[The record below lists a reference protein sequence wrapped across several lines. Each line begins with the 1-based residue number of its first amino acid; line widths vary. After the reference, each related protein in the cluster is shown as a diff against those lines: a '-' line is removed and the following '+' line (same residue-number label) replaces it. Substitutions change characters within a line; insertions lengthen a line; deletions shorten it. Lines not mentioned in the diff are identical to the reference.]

1 MMSTRTIQIVGL
13 CCGLLLAACAA
24 PAARSDSRTSFS
36 DDANSDTLNND
47 AGVGGLDGNVL
58 SIATDGNPFAVD
70 AMPNG
75 NPYHIDAGAIV
86 VDGNSQAAAIT
97 DAAVVRAPDGAI
109 IAPVIPDAAVTPHI
123 VDAGT
128 IADAQPIFVS
138 IDAANASFPT
148 PDAAVADAQPIFVSI
163 DAANAS
169 FPIPDAQR
177 ATDAANASF
186 PIPDAA
192 LPDARPIVIPDAAV
206 PDARPIIYDAR
217 PIIYDAQPV
226 VPDARPIVPDAR
238 PIIPDARPIVPDA
251 RPIIYDARP
260 ADARPVDA
268 RPFIY
273 DARPADARLATPDA
287 HPVTPANTDF
297 EVISAPTA
305 NNTVGY
311 TDENGQPLSVRFD
324 NDGRRTL
331 CRDGHI
337 PDVDSAGFV
346 DCSQQD
352 EMGVSTFEIQ
362 PTSGKTDGSYRVDV
376 LHTDEDGVTRTFTV
390 SFYVHRSLN
399 DTLSCNSEPQWP
411 SDDTWF
417 AAATQPFGEQI
428 QHNVPFTDLDLT
440 PPTYQFGFTNVFSD
454 TNLGIIHQ
462 DLHTGGFSFFGFSVG
477 APATFDLQILS
488 LRHHFVMND
497 DNTLLLIYRKF
508 ESMNARLSAGEH
520 LCQMPLQFGLSF
532 IDCDAIVLNSDGQ
545 GFCMSTDG
553 EGAAFQLAYGPSL
566 VSRLVNGTHAESPED
581 GGVTF
586 NTQPTKRRAWGNN
599 FYDALDREDDSEFLV
614 TMSRWHLVILRP

>member
-192 LPDARPIVIPDAAV
+192 LP
-206 PDARPIIYDAR
+206 
-217 PIIYDAQPV
+217 
-226 VPDARPIVPDAR
+226 
-238 PIIPDARPIVPDA
+238 
-251 RPIIYDARP
+251 
-260 ADARPVDA
+260 DARPVDA